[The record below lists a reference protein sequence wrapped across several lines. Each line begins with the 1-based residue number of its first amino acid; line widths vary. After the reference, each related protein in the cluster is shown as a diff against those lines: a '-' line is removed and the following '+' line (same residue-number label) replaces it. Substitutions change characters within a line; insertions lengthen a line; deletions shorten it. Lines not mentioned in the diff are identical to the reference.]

1 MLYPQQNQYRDIN
14 VLDGI
19 WKFKLDPENIGLNG
33 NWHNGINNSRPI
45 VVPSSWNE
53 LYPDTTD
60 YIGVGWYECDF
71 FVPAS
76 WNSDNT
82 ILRFSSVTYKAT
94 VWINGNLIGTH
105 EG

>member
-1 MLYPQQNQYRDIN
+1 MLYPQQNQYRDIS

-19 WKFKLDPENIGLNG
+19 WKFKLDPENIGLKG

-60 YIGVGWYECDF
+60 YIGVGWYYSIE
-71 FVPAS
+71 
-76 WNSDNT
+76 WQ
-82 ILRFSSVTYKAT
+82 
-94 VWINGNLIGTH
+94 
-105 EG
+105 